1 MSQPPRSDPKLPV
14 ALAAT
19 AAGAVLLGFLVFWSG
34 RSSGDVHEWSPADHD
49 QPTGAQAPAGGQ
61 AQPQGQARGQDKGEN
76 LVELAWS
83 RQCATCHGPSGHGDG
98 PSGPMVQAP
107 DLTRADWQG
116 RVTDD
121 DIAQTI
127 RRGRNKMPA
136 FDLPPSVLQG
146 LVARIRAGR
155 GKK

>member
-1 MSQPPRSDPKLPV
+1 MSQLPRSASNLPV

-34 RSSGDVHEWSPADHD
+34 RSSGDAREWSPADHD
-49 QPTGAQAPAGGQ
+49 QPTTAQQ
-61 AQPQGQARGQDKGEN
+61 QPGQARPQDKGEN

-83 RQCATCHGPSGHGDG
+83 RQCAACHGPGGHGDG
-98 PSGPMVQAP
+98 PQGPMVQAP

-127 RRGRNKMPA
+127 RKGRNKMPA

-155 GKK
+155 GGRDKK

>member
-1 MSQPPRSDPKLPV
+1 MSLPPRSASKLPV

-19 AAGAVLLGFLVFWSG
+19 AAGAVLLGFVVFWSG
-34 RSSGDVHEWSPADHD
+34 RSSGDVREWSASDHD
-49 QPTGAQAPAGGQ
+49 QAANSQ
-61 AQPQGQARGQDKGEN
+61 AQPAGQAKGSDRGEN

-83 RQCATCHGPSGHGDG
+83 RQCASCHGPSGHGDG

-127 RRGRNKMPA
+127 RKGRNKMPA